1 MKTQVEAT
9 YLLEAETPRAAVKGL
24 LEALLVGGREVE
36 VLVREV
42 GGRGGGVVRVVLA
55 SEGDLPP
62 AGGPPVVGVSRT
74 DRLDREE
81 LVAEVLE
88 EGER

>member
-24 LEALLVGGREVE
+24 LEVLLVGGVELE

-55 SEGDLPP
+55 SEGDRPP
-62 AGGPPVVGVSRT
+62 AGGSQVVGVSRT
-74 DRLDREE
+74 FRVDREV

-88 EGER
+88 EGDR